1 MAGAPILGGGTAP
14 EEPVMST
21 TPATA
26 GRLEIVSD
34 AICPWCWIGKTH
46 LDRALAILAE
56 EDMTF
61 EIGWLPYQLNPDMPA
76 EGVERAAYRARKFGS
91 VERGAELDAQVAEA
105 GHTAGLTFRHDLMT
119 RTPNTVEAH
128 RLIRLAGSSG
138 LQHALVGRLF
148 QAYFQEGED
157 IGDRMVLARLGAE
170 VGLPQDML
178 EAFSAGEAARQ
189 EVMMESLGLSQA
201 GINGVPSFLLDRHL
215 LFSGAMPGER
225 MAEAFRQAV
234 AILRSRAA

>member
-1 MAGAPILGGGTAP
+1 MEPTAP
-14 EEPVMST
+14 P
-21 TPATA
+21 A

-34 AICPWCWIGKTH
+34 AICPWCWIGKAH

-56 EDMTF
+56 DELTF

-76 EGVERAAYRARKFGS
+76 AGVDRAAYRAQKFGS
-91 VERGAELDAQVAEA
+91 LERSAELDAQVAEA
-105 GHTAGLTFRHDLMT
+105 GRAAGLAFRHDLMA

-128 RLIRLAGSSG
+128 RLVRLARPSG
-138 LQHALVGRLF
+138 LQHAVMGRVF
-148 QAYFQEGED
+148 RAYFQEGED
-157 IGDRMVLARLGAE
+157 IGDPVVLAGLGAE
-170 VGLPQDML
+170 AGLD
-178 EAFSAGEAARQ
+178 EAALAAFLAGEAARS
-189 EVMMESLGLSQA
+189 EVVTESRALSQA

>member
-1 MAGAPILGGGTAP
+1 
-14 EEPVMST
+14 MSD

-56 EDMTF
+56 EGMTF

-76 EGVERAAYRARKFGS
+76 EGVERAAYRAQKFGS
-91 VERGAELDAQVAEA
+91 VERGAELDAKVAEA
-105 GHTAGLTFRHDLMT
+105 GRAAGLTFRHDLMA

-128 RLIRLAGSSG
+128 RMIRLAQPGG
-138 LQHALVGRLF
+138 RQHALVERLF

-157 IGDRMVLARLGAE
+157 IGDRAVLARLGGE
-170 VGLPQDML
+170 VGLPTEVL
-178 EAFSAGEAARQ
+178 AAFSDGDAARQ
-189 EVMMESLGLSQA
+189 EVMTESLGLSQA